1 MAERPNK
8 RARQDKD
15 QGENNVLLTDIFDDD
30 MLNEINEYESEHS
43 DDEYVYEDPV
53 HDNLHVLA
61 ISNDSDEDINGDS
74 NGDSNADRQVAENT
88 KEDEIRKKVSSSTL
102 SKKQKVFQSH
112 MASVLAKEGLHIGVS
127 TTQKHLQLREVVAEE
142 GGSNSSISLKA

>member
-15 QGENNVLLTDIFDDD
+15 QGENNVLLTEIFDDD
-30 MLNEINEYESEHS
+30 MLNEINEYQSEHS

-102 SKKQKVFQSH
+102 SKKKKVFQSH
-112 MASVLAKEGLHIGVS
+112 MDKATEELTYYNMLDKMKVVYDDELKI
-127 TTQKHLQLREVVAEE
+127 HLDM
-142 GGSNSSISLKA
+142 

>member
-15 QGENNVLLTDIFDDD
+15 QGENNVLLTEIFDDD
-30 MLNEINEYESEHS
+30 MLNEINEYQSEHS

-61 ISNDSDEDINGDS
+61 ISNDSDEDSNGDS

-102 SKKQKVFQSH
+102 KTLHKFFLLYFKIK
-112 MASVLAKEGLHIGVS
+112 SVYANCAL
-127 TTQKHLQLREVVAEE
+127 T
-142 GGSNSSISLKA
+142 